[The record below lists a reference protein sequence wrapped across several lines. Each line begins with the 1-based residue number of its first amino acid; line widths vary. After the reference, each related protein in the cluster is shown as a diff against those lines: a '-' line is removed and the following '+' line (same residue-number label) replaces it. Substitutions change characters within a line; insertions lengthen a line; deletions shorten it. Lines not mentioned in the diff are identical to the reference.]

1 MWNTISAKELHASID
16 ACMTPL
22 KSYIPIQV
30 KLELIIKSKAT
41 QHIHLH
47 SDNDFMT
54 CHVGESWDE
63 QLLRTANVARDAF
76 KTSSPTT
83 NPNFWTKIQKEI
95 VISEPPSLA
104 DVPAH
109 IDFCKGHGGGKN
121 MPYIFDTLQI
131 LEVSM
136 PLNRIASGNFF
147 EKTCSLKLPPSELMP
162 FMIHACVIAN
172 GIGEK
177 ERESVGITITEGK
190 LQSLTKAN
198 KARGLQA
205 NTLLNMS
212 FLGVV

>member
-1 MWNTISAKELHASID
+1 M
-16 ACMTPL
+16 M
-22 KSYIPIQV
+22 
-30 KLELIIKSKAT
+30 
-41 QHIHLH
+41 
-47 SDNDFMT
+47 

-95 VISEPPSLA
+95 VISEPPRLA

-109 IDFCKGHGGGKN
+109 IDFCKGNGSGKN
-121 MPYIFDTLQI
+121 MQNIFDTLQI

-136 PLNRIASGNFF
+136 PPNRIASGNFF

-162 FMIHACVIAN
+162 FMIHACVIDN

-177 ERESVGITITEGK
+177 ELESVGITIAEGN
-190 LQSLTKAN
+190 LQSLTKGKRHAACKQIPLCTRRAN
-198 KARGLQA
+198 
-205 NTLLNMS
+205 
-212 FLGVV
+212 